1 MKAVERLDDH
11 QTHLLHSPEHGEI
24 RNEGIEESLGME
36 KSLGM
41 EQSLG
46 VPACR
51 AAVLHR
57 TRTAADA
64 AGIEVWGQPFSV
76 AGRRGDCVSESCFC
90 SQGVHQGAP
99 GPYGRRASTARKV
112 PDGS

>member
-24 RNEGIEESLGME
+24 RIEGMEESLGME
-36 KSLGM
+36 ESFGMEEILGM
-41 EQSLG
+41 EESLG
-46 VPACR
+46 LPACR
-51 AAVLHR
+51 A
-57 TRTAADA
+57 
-64 AGIEVWGQPFSV
+64 G
-76 AGRRGDCVSESCFC
+76 GDCVSESCFC
-90 SQGVHQGAP
+90 SQGAHQGAP